1 MNVPAKPAATRFF
14 DPEALAEP
22 FGVWS
27 ELREQAPVCP
37 VSRSSLEG
45 VEFTVVSRYR
55 DVMTALR
62 DPDAFSNQLSRRF
75 GGGHSPYEDT
85 DEVKAVLADACPYV
99 DALAFADGD
108 LHTRHRRMVLRGFSA
123 RRIRQLEGAI
133 ETLSAELV
141 DALPLDVEIDFWP
154 EVCNPLPIRVMA
166 EILGVHPDDAPR
178 MKTWADA
185 QVARLNGQA
194 SDDEQ
199 EALEI
204 ARTMVDFH
212 RYIIGQ
218 IELRQQTP
226 HDDFLGDLVAN
237 SAGMSLVELV
247 HVCSHLLIGGA
258 ETTASLIGS
267 LLDHLVDRPAELAAL
282 RADRSRIP
290 DVVEE
295 VLRMQ
300 APIKLVYR
308 ITTRDVELG
317 GEIIPANTV
326 VLLMLGS
333 ANLDPDAF
341 AEPERFEEHRAGGA
355 RHIAFGYGPHLCP
368 GATLA
373 RSEARIFLET
383 LFDRSLEFH
392 RERAIERKHGS
403 NLTFREFSEIPL
415 VLQRSRVGQ
424 PVGPPDKG
432 RQA

>member
-1 MNVPAKPAATRFF
+1 MNVPTKPAATRFF
-14 DPEALAEP
+14 DPDSLAEP
-22 FGVWS
+22 FEVWS

-37 VSRSSLEG
+37 VSRNSLEG

-55 DVMTALR
+55 DVMAALR
-62 DPDAFSNQLSRRF
+62 DPDGFSNQLSRRF
-75 GGGHSPYEDT
+75 VGGHSPYEDT
-85 DEVKAVLADACPYV
+85 EEVKAILANACPYV
-99 DALAFADGD
+99 DALAFADGE

-123 RRIRQLEGAI
+123 RRIRQLEGVIA
-133 ETLSAELV
+133 TLSAELV
-141 DALPLDVEIDFWP
+141 DSLPLDTELDFWH
-154 EVCNPLPIRVMA
+154 EVCNPLPISVMA

-194 SDDEQ
+194 SEDEQ

-218 IELRQQTP
+218 IELRRRVP

-267 LLDHLVDRPAELAAL
+267 LLDHLVDHPAKLAAL

-290 DVVEE
+290 EVVEE

-308 ITTRDVELG
+308 VTTRDVELG
-317 GEIIPANTV
+317 GEAIPANTV

-333 ANLDPDAF
+333 ANRDPDAF
-341 AEPERFEEHRAGGA
+341 PEPERFEEYRAGGTH
-355 RHIAFGYGPHLCP
+355 HIAFGYGPHLCP

-373 RSEARIFLET
+373 RAEARIFLET
-383 LFDRSLEFH
+383 VFDRPLELC
-392 RERAIERKHGS
+392 RERNIERKHRP
-403 NLTFREFSEIPL
+403 NLTFREFSEVPL
-415 VLQRSRVGQ
+415 VLHRSR
-424 PVGPPDKG
+424 
-432 RQA
+432 